1 MASGKRSISS
11 TTRHVDWSAPD
22 YASLHNQF
30 DWTASGPRLRGE
42 ATPIYSYWP
51 NAMERL
57 KEYNPAAKLIFCL
70 RHPSFRAF
78 SHWRMESR
86 ETLSFEDAIGETGR
100 LRVSSA
106 QGGVHRAF
114 SYVERGFYAAQIE
127 RLFHLFDRRQL
138 LFLRT
143 DRLWTSSA
151 ETLNAVYEHIGIDE
165 RFAADRRYVVPEKSR
180 EFGNFPAACRA
191 ALDEMFAADIQ
202 RTAVLTGLDLEDWL
216 DPSYDEPMQRAL
228 A

>member
-1 MASGKRSISS
+1 
-11 TTRHVDWSAPD
+11 
-22 YASLHNQF
+22 
-30 DWTASGPRLRGE
+30 
-42 ATPIYSYWP
+42 
-51 NAMERL
+51 MERL
-57 KEYNPAAKLIFCL
+57 KAYNPAAKLILCL

-78 SHWRMESR
+78 SHWRMETSSAA

-106 QGGVHRAF
+106 PGGVHRAF

-127 RLFHLFDRRQL
+127 RLRRLLDRRQL

-143 DRLWTSSA
+143 DRLWTCTA
-151 ETLNAVYEHIGIDE
+151 ETLNTVYAHIGIDE

-180 EFGNFPAACRA
+180 ELGNFPAACRA

-202 RTAVLTGLDLEDWL
+202 RTADLTGLDLDDWL
-216 DPSYDEPMQRAL
+216 DLSYAEPMQRAL